1 MDYIGLSD
9 SEHEVM
15 ELLWKKKEPVTF
27 REILDYFEKNTEK
40 NWKKQTINTF
50 LVRLQHKGILKVIEN
65 GKYKEYVPV
74 ITKEEYK
81 LAETKEVLDRNYQ
94 GSIVNML
101 SAFNG
106 GEQLGEDEI
115 ADLKQL
121 LISWEKE

>member
-1 MDYIGLSD
+1 MKYVKLSD
-9 SEHEVM
+9 SEYEVM
-15 ELLWKKKEPVTF
+15 EILWEKSEPIAF
-27 REILDYFEKNTEK
+27 RELLDYFENNTGK

-50 LVRLQHKGILKVIEN
+50 LVRLQHKGMLKAIEN

-81 LAETKEVLDRNYQ
+81 MVETKEVLDRNYQ